1 MSDTAQ
7 PTEGLLEL
15 VEQEKQSRVKLEV
28 NTSAKGDVNVSFT
41 IEVHAGLTIE
51 EHDAMMDRANGMAT
65 EAAEMAADIKR
76 IYMLHLADAV
86 DRVDRKQAAAPAAEP
101 KSNRYYAI
109 QEPAATSE
117 SDRLTSV
124 VIDSKTQQVVGEF
137 ESFDDAAGFRDKL
150 NRGELAPIG

>member
-109 QEPAATSE
+109 QEPGADGAA
-117 SDRLTSV
+117 RNL
-124 VIDSKTQQVVGEF
+124 VIDAETAEVVGEF